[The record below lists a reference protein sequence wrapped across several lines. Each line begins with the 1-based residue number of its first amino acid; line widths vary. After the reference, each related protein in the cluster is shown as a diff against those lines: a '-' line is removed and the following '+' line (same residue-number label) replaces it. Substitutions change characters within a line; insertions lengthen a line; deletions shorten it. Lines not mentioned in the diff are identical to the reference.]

1 MSSHGRELDQ
11 VCVVCHQCRLAN
23 HPELMLMLDRPRVAA
38 LEILGGSV
46 RIRRIDRS
54 TIGLTRQKTPQSDQG
69 REARQVASMRAGLS
83 LRPEVSEMSRL
94 RE

>member
-11 VCVVCHQCRLAN
+11 VCGVCHQCRLAN
-23 HPELMLMLDRPRVAA
+23 HPELMLMLDRPRVVA

-46 RIRRIDRS
+46 RSRRIDRS
-54 TIGLTRQKTPQSDQG
+54 IIGLTRQKAPQSDQG
-69 REARQVASMRAGLS
+69 REARQVASMRTGLS
-83 LRPEVSEMSRL
+83 LRSEVRVLSRL